1 MSNINYKVVTAD
13 NIDFLEGLCNQL
25 MKFQADHAKIRAD
38 IMASMNYNNR
48 LKPEYANTLRKR
60 LVVVYDEERPVGFA
74 FATVG
79 RVTEEI
85 LKAKPGWAS
94 ELNGIGFYPENY
106 EVPRTIGT
114 FKILYVENEYRGLN
128 IGRQLSNM
136 IMAWLS
142 SHEDVDDLWVYVANG
157 NEAVGK
163 LYEKYGFRL
172 SHSVFNGFI
181 YAYYQKKIK

>member
-1 MSNINYKVVTAD
+1 MININYKVVTTD

-25 MKFQADHAKIRAD
+25 MRFQADYATIHPD

-48 LKPEYANTLRKR
+48 LKIEYANTLRKR
-60 LVVVYDEERPVGFA
+60 MIVAYDEERPVGFA
-74 FATVG
+74 LATIESVA
-79 RVTEEI
+79 EEN
-85 LKAKPGWAS
+85 LKGKPGWAA
-94 ELNGIGFYPENY
+94 ELDGIGFYPENY

-114 FKILYVENEYRGLN
+114 FKLLYVDDEYRDLS

-136 IMAWLS
+136 IMVWLN

-157 NEAVGK
+157 NEIVGK

-172 SHSVFNGFI
+172 SHRVFNGFI
-181 YAYYQKKIK
+181 YAYCQKK